1 MTMTRSE
8 TDINGTWGSAPIG
21 IAVVGAGYWGPNLV
35 RNAAASDDLD
45 LRWVC
50 DLDAERARKA
60 AGRYTTTKITT
71 ELDTILD
78 DPAVHAVAVATPAY
92 THAEVALACLEA
104 GKHVLVE
111 KPLAWSVA
119 EGEKLVAVAEDA
131 GLVLMCD
138 HTYCYTPA
146 VQRIRQL
153 IREGELGDV
162 HYVDSVRV
170 NLGLVQPDIDV
181 FWDLA
186 PHDLAILDVILPDD
200 CSPIAVAAQGADPL
214 GTGRA
219 CIGYLT
225 LPLTGGG
232 MAHAHVNWL
241 SPTKIRTT
249 IIGGS
254 KRMLVWDDLNPGQRL
269 SMYDTRVD
277 VASRDESAAGPE
289 ARRERLISY
298 RVGDMVAP
306 ALPEREAL
314 RGVMAELVASIRE
327 GRAPLTD
334 GHAGLRVLRTLDAAG
349 VSLDTGGI
357 SVALQRG
364 ASALEADGDN
374 VIDLT
379 DLEQES
385 EVA

>member
-1 MTMTRSE
+1 VPS
-8 TDINGTWGSAPIG
+8 NSPIG
-21 IAVVGAGYWGPNLV
+21 IAVVGAGYWGPNLI
-35 RNAAASDDLD
+35 RNASASEDCD

-50 DLDAERARKA
+50 DLDADRARRA
-60 AGRYTTTKITT
+60 VGRYSTINIT
-71 ELDTILD
+71 DDVYQVLD
-78 DPAVHAVAVATPAY
+78 DPRVDAVAIATPAH

-119 EGEKLVAVAEDA
+119 DGEKLVAMAEDL

-146 VQRIRQL
+146 VQRIREL
-153 IREGELGDV
+153 IREGALGDIQ
-162 HYVDSVRV
+162 YVDSVRI

-186 PHDLAILDVILPDD
+186 PHDLAILDVILPEG
-200 CSPIAVAAQGADPL
+200 CAPTAVAAQGADPL

-232 MAHAHVNWL
+232 IAHAHVNWL

-269 SMYDTRVD
+269 SMYDTGVD
-277 VASRDESAAGPE
+277 LAAGRDPL
-289 ARRERLISY
+289 AGPDVRRESIISY

-306 ALPEREAL
+306 ALREREAL
-314 RGVMAELVASIRE
+314 QGVMAELVAAIRE
-327 GRAPLTD
+327 GRTPLTD
-334 GHAGLRVLRTLDAAG
+334 GRSGLRVLRALDAAATSIDKG
-349 VSLDTGGI
+349 GMAVSLEGG
-357 SVALQRG
+357 
-364 ASALEADGDN
+364 
-374 VIDLT
+374 
-379 DLEQES
+379 
-385 EVA
+385 